1 MGSDTVTRP
10 SAHDTV
16 MTAWIGSIFES
27 DVGWTHLESLVDVGN
42 RMAGSKGE
50 REAAELTRDALAAAG
65 ARDARLES
73 FEIQGWTRGDSAITA
88 GDTTQDCIAL
98 PRSPDDRVTGPLV
111 DLGYGLPA
119 DFETTDLE
127 GAIVMVRSDVPD
139 YYDRYLHRREK
150 YYHAVE
156 NGAVGFIYRNHVEGC
171 LPPTGSVGSAERR
184 SADTD
189 SRTESDETD
198 ADPIGELPAVGVSS
212 EVGARL
218 ARRFDGEQI
227 TLAVEADIHPA
238 ESQNVHAELGPDTD
252 ERILVT
258 SHVDAH
264 DIAEGAMDNGAG
276 TAMVVELANALA
288 AREDD
293 LETRVEFVAFGAEEV
308 GLVGSTR
315 YAEAADSDA
324 IKAVVNNDGV
334 VNARTLEFVTHGFD
348 ALAAVADEV
357 AERYDHP
364 IETVPTLGPHSDHWP
379 FVVEGVPGCYVKS
392 VSEGAGRGW
401 GHTFAD
407 TIEKLEPRTLREQA
421 ILLTA
426 SIVALAREDVTV
438 DHRTPEDIAVDLE
451 AQDLAE
457 GMKITGDWPY
467 DE

>member
-1 MGSDTVTRP
+1 
-10 SAHDTV
+10 

-27 DVGWTHLESLVDVGN
+27 DVGWNHLESLVDIGN
-42 RMAGSKGE
+42 RMAGSEGE

-98 PRSPDDRVTGPLV
+98 PRSPDDRVTGPLI

-119 DFETTDLE
+119 DFEATDLE

-171 LPPTGSVGSAERR
+171 LPPTGSVG
-184 SADTD
+184 
-189 SRTESDETD
+189 TD
-198 ADPIGELPAVGVSS
+198 ASPIGEIPAVGVSS

-218 ARRFDGEQI
+218 ARRFDGEPI
-227 TLAVEADIHPA
+227 TLAVEADVHPA
-238 ESQNVHAELGPDTD
+238 ESQNVRAELGPDTD

-308 GLVGSTR
+308 GLVGSSQ

-334 VNARTLEFVTHGFD
+334 VNDRTLEVVTHGFD
-348 ALAAVADEV
+348 TLADTADEI

-379 FVVEGVPGCYVKS
+379 FVVEGIPGCYVKS
-392 VSEGAGRGW
+392 VSDGAGRGW

-426 SIVALAREDVTV
+426 SVVALAREDVTV
-438 DHRTPEDIAVDLE
+438 DHRTPADIAADLE

-467 DE
+467 DG

>member
-1 MGSDTVTRP
+1 
-10 SAHDTV
+10 
-16 MTAWIGSIFES
+16 MTAWISSIFES
-27 DVGWTHLESLVDVGN
+27 DVGWDHLESLVDIGN
-42 RMAGSKGE
+42 RMAGSEGE
-50 REAAELTRDALAAAG
+50 REAAELTRDVLAAAG
-65 ARDARLES
+65 ARNVRLEP

-119 DFETTDLE
+119 DFEATDLE

-171 LPPTGSVGSAERR
+171 LPPTGSVG
-184 SADTD
+184 
-189 SRTESDETD
+189 TD
-198 ADPIGELPAVGVSS
+198 ADPIGEIPAVGVSS

-218 ARRFDGEQI
+218 ARRFDGDSI
-227 TLAVEADIHPA
+227 TLAVEADIQPA
-238 ESQNVHAELGPDTD
+238 ESQNIRAELGPDTD
-252 ERILVT
+252 ERVLVT

-315 YAEAADSDA
+315 YAEAVDADA

-334 VNARTLEFVTHGFD
+334 VNDRTLELVTHGFD
-348 ALAAVADEV
+348 SLADVTDEI

-379 FVVEGVPGCYVKS
+379 FVVEGIPGCYVRS

-426 SIVALAREDVTV
+426 YVVALAREDVTV
-438 DHRTPEDIAVDLE
+438 DHRSPDAIAADLE

>member
-1 MGSDTVTRP
+1 
-10 SAHDTV
+10 

-42 RMAGSKGE
+42 RMAGSEGE
-50 REAAELTRDALAAAG
+50 REAAELTRDALADVG
-65 ARDARLES
+65 ARDARLEP

-88 GDTTQDCIAL
+88 GETTQDCIAL

-119 DFETTDLE
+119 DFEATDLE

-171 LPPTGSVGSAERR
+171 LPPTGSVG
-184 SADTD
+184 
-189 SRTESDETD
+189 TD
-198 ADPIGELPAVGVSS
+198 ASPIGEIPAVGVSS

-218 ARRFDGEQI
+218 ARRFDGESI
-227 TLAVEADIHPA
+227 TLAVEADIHSA

-324 IKAVVNNDGV
+324 IKTVVNNDGV
-334 VNARTLEFVTHGFD
+334 VNARTLELVTHGFD
-348 ALAAVADEV
+348 ALEEVADEV

-407 TIEKLEPRTLREQA
+407 TLEKLEPRTLREQA

-426 SIVALAREDVTV
+426 SIVALARDDVTV
-438 DHRTPEDIAVDLE
+438 DHRPPEDIAADLE